1 MKRIV
6 KWVVIALVVLLGF
19 TYVMYAWDYQG
30 NYNLSVTVPVHG
42 GSDGTT
48 VSASSI
54 TTESSPTS
62 IWQFWSSLEAAR
74 GTGAG
79 LYAVYCEYDW
89 GDSVQHRA
97 FDIVSGQDLMFTFE
111 FKNVQPG
118 QTNVHVYIL
127 DQTLNTKLYDH
138 NWEVTVG

>member
-6 KWVVIALVVLLGF
+6 KWIVIVLVVLSGF
-19 TYVMYAWDYQG
+19 TYAMYAWDYQG

-42 GSDGTT
+42 GGDGTT

-62 IWQFWSSLEAAR
+62 IWQFWSSLSGAS
-74 GTGAG
+74 GTGTG
-79 LYAVYCEYDW
+79 LYAVYCELNY

-97 FDIVSGQDLMFTFE
+97 FDIVSGQDLSFTFE
-111 FKNVQPG
+111 FKNVEPG
-118 QTNVHVYIL
+118 QANIHVYIM
-127 DQTLNTKLYDH
+127 DQTLSTKLYDH
-138 NWEVTVG
+138 NWGVTVG